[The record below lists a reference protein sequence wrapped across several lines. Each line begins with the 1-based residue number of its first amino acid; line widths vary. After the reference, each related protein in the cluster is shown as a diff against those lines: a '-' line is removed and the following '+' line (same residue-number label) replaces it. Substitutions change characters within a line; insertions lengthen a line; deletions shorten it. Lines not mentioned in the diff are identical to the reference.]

1 MDIKNIA
8 ISAKVV
14 IESLVCLLENENV
27 DLSSIKFKVGS
38 ASEGYES
45 PNMEF
50 GKLIDI
56 ALDGLEEL
64 KENPTKA
71 PEGFVL
77 VPKEQFE
84 SLSKFKDLYKRA
96 IINAKKRKNQLN
108 WAHVASLGIGS
119 GLAVELC
126 KAFNI
131 DPGATNMQMMIEAQ
145 EQIK

>member
-1 MDIKNIA
+1 MEIKDIA

-45 PNMEF
+45 PDMEF

-56 ALDGLEEL
+56 ALDGLVEL
-64 KENPTKA
+64 KENPTKV

-77 VPKEQFE
+77 VSIEPTQEMYRAFQDGFNNAQAGNTAQN
-84 SLSKFKDLYKRA
+84 FKVGYKA
-96 IINAKKRKNQLN
+96 
-108 WAHVASLGIGS
+108 
-119 GLAVELC
+119 
-126 KAFNI
+126 
-131 DPGATNMQMMIEAQ
+131 MIEAQ
-145 EQIK
+145 GKSHD